1 MVDKVKIDQVLYSI
15 TRTAGPILV
24 ENKACCGAI
33 TYNQNEIEVLTALGK
48 SAEVVTLVHEIVH
61 GITYERGINTLIK
74 DESVETF
81 TEEMA
86 KGIIQLIRDNPD
98 LVNYVSGK

>member
-1 MVDKVKIDQVLYSI
+1 M
-15 TRTAGPILV
+15 
-24 ENKACCGAI
+24 
-33 TYNQNEIEVLTALGK
+33 
-48 SAEVVTLVHEIVH
+48 H

>member
-1 MVDKVKIDQVLYSI
+1 MLYSI

-48 SAEVVTLVHEIVH
+48 RAEVVTLVHEIVH
-61 GITYERGINTLIK
+61 GITQERGINTLIK